1 MYEGVRILE
10 AQQFETPSA
19 APESARGVGSPDVT
33 LRLTAGDARRIVRA
47 LEEKS
52 VRLGGS
58 PGGAGMA
65 SAYIRLAGVVR
76 QQSASPG

>member
-1 MYEGVRILE
+1 M
-10 AQQFETPSA
+10 PSA
-19 APESARGVGSPDVT
+19 APEGDWSVGSPEVT

-65 SAYIRLAGVVR
+65 SAYVRLAAVVR
-76 QQSASPG
+76 QQSASPR